1 MKQGRSTGR
10 QTKAEQAH
18 QDLQR
23 KSRAAEFSWGRV
35 DVRGEDECWPWLG
48 ATNVWGYGDCVYAGR
63 RSNASRAAY
72 LDKNGGI
79 QSGHVVCHRC
89 DNPICCNPAH
99 LFAATQA
106 ENLADCRRKG
116 RARGQFKAGR
126 KHPKPTAKLT
136 PEKVQEAR
144 SLYAAGVSQSEIGRL
159 WGIHSSTI
167 SRAIRGESWG
177 DVS

>member
-1 MKQGRSTGR
+1 MNLEIRDFAIREG
-10 QTKAEQAH
+10 KASKTAKFRW
-18 QDLQR
+18 D
-23 KSRAAEFSWGRV
+23 RV
-35 DVRGEDECWPWLG
+35 DRCGPDECWPWTG
-48 ATNVWGYGDCVYAGR
+48 SINTWGYGAVQVDGVIM
-63 RSNASRAAY
+63 NASRAAY
-72 LDKNGGI
+72 IATHGEVPDGL
-79 QSGHVVCHRC
+79 VVCHKC
-89 DNPICCNPAH
+89 DNPACCNPAH

-144 SLYAAGVSQSEIGRL
+144 RLYAAGVSQSEIGRL

-167 SRAIRGESWG
+167 SRAIRGERWG